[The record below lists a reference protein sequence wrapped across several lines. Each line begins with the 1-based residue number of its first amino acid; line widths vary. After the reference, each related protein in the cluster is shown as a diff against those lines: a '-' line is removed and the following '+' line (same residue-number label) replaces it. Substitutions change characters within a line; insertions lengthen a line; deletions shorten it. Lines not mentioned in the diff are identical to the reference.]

1 MAKHEFGI
9 MMDAPQQGKRYDEYE
24 PWKYACI
31 SVDDAYL
38 EGVVERLTSIDF
50 YWHTLSVKGK
60 GLAYCGVSLV
70 PPSSLKAF
78 IDVIDDI
85 PKLYGLKGLLEK
97 ALGQNKIL
105 IGVISINIQ
114 SKFQTNI
121 FINNSINI
129 DYK

>member
-50 YWHTLSVKGK
+50 YWHTLSVKGEV
-60 GLAYCGVSLV
+60 LAYCGVTLI
-70 PPSSLKAF
+70 PPCSLKAF
-78 IDVIDDI
+78 IDVIADNSE
-85 PKLYGLKGLLEK
+85 LSELKKLLEK
-97 ALGQNKIL
+97 ALSNNKW
-105 IGVISINIQ
+105 VIH
-114 SKFQTNI
+114 
-121 FINNSINI
+121 
-129 DYK
+129 YGL